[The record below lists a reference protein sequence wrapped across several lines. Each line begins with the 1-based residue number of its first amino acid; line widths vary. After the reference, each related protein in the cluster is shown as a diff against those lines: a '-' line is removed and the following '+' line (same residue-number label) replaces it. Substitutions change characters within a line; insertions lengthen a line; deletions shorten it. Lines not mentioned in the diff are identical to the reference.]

1 MLFLIIFI
9 LAVTLGIVY
18 LIVDV
23 RLHKKSLIASKVEAE
38 VAHFDEV
45 KEEVITKVKA
55 DTKKGEAAAKTIVAE
70 VEAEVKKTA
79 KKVTKNK

>member
-9 LAVTLGIVY
+9 LAVALGIVY

-45 KEEVITKVKA
+45 KEEVVAKVKA
-55 DTKKGEAAAKTIVAE
+55 DTKKVKAAAKTKVAE
-70 VEAEVKKTA
+70 VEAKVKKTA

>member
-1 MLFLIIFI
+1 MLFGIII
-9 LAVTLGIVY
+9 LVVAAGVAY

-55 DTKKGEAAAKTIVAE
+55 DTKKVEAAAKTIVAE

>member
-9 LAVTLGIVY
+9 LAVALGIVY

-55 DTKKGEAAAKTIVAE
+55 DTKKVKAAAKTKVAE
-70 VEAEVKKTA
+70 VEAKAKKTV

>member
-9 LAVTLGIVY
+9 LAVALGIVY

-23 RLHKKSLIASKVEAE
+23 GLHKKSLIASKVEAE

-55 DTKKGEAAAKTIVAE
+55 DTKKVKAAAKTKVAE
-70 VEAEVKKTA
+70 VEAKVKKTA